1 MQTTVTVKES
11 VLWLEWTAEGQG
23 GGPGWVRAELG
34 EDEAAGAL
42 WAGGVFSSKWD
53 VKLEEGFT
61 KNYSPD
67 NREKFA
73 FLNFTLHRSA
83 VRSRD
88 LPLAAL
94 PMTFTVFAGAW
105 IHEGKL
111 LRQSWWASL

>member
-1 MQTTVTVKES
+1 M
-11 VLWLEWTAEGQG
+11 
-23 GGPGWVRAELG
+23 
-34 EDEAAGAL
+34 
-42 WAGGVFSSKWD
+42 
-53 VKLEEGFT
+53 KLEEGFT

-94 PMTFTVFAGAW
+94 PMTFTVFAGA
-105 IHEGKL
+105 
-111 LRQSWWASL
+111 